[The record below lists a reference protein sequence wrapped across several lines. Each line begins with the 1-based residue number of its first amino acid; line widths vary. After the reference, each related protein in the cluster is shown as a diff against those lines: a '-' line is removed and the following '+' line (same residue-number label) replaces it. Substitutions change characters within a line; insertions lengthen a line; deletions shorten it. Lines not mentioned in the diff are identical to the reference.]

1 MLSLICSCFDC
12 TGERKKPGDQ
22 CVTTPPRNDQ
32 NSSGDHR
39 PAPSVHN
46 YQRSHPGTLQMT
58 SDLANTLIR
67 NSAYASSSTTMK
79 EEYRHYLYD
88 TLRIVVVGRS
98 GAGKTTLIRLMVGKG
113 GPRKLGTDAVAG
125 TQNIEEEWRVLQK
138 EGLPQLVFH
147 DSNGMGVRGKESLTE
162 VKNFIDSRNDSS
174 SLPHR
179 IHLIW
184 YIISAADNRFA
195 DDGELMRVVLE
206 SNIPMLLIMTYNDLP
221 VEARKQHVSDD
232 NLDLLLKSVADDE
245 NQRWKIKR
253 QMVRI
258 GNRVKIDDERGEL
271 IGETDIQGLREVSRQ
286 TERLLDESAK
296 FTWIAAQAVDI
307 STKIHATTKLILRM
321 TKKALIVKPFV
332 FCMDSL
338 TLLLV
343 LHTLEKNICK
353 LWRVPTELR
362 KALWS
367 MYFRNEGYWMF
378 LRQARHDTEKI
389 MKALGALIMTV
400 VSNAIFPVPAL
411 LAVYVTGGILLK
423 CNACVMDPDERHRH
437 KTTGMII
444 TYALNLLLAIL
455 FMKAQQGIKK
465 QAAAAAAGHEPW
477 DPALTQSDYMSL
489 CEEFLKTIKTYIPD
503 LEQGGGTAISSTWDV
518 MFRSENVARLVDN
531 FAAKQYKMYFRDAHD
546 NNNDDSHVAST
557 RHTNHEVSHSS
568 F

>member
-1 MLSLICSCFDC
+1 
-12 TGERKKPGDQ
+12 
-22 CVTTPPRNDQ
+22 
-32 NSSGDHR
+32 
-39 PAPSVHN
+39 
-46 YQRSHPGTLQMT
+46 
-58 SDLANTLIR
+58 
-67 NSAYASSSTTMK
+67 
-79 EEYRHYLYD
+79 
-88 TLRIVVVGRS
+88 
-98 GAGKTTLIRLMVGKG
+98 
-113 GPRKLGTDAVAG
+113 
-125 TQNIEEEWRVLQK
+125 
-138 EGLPQLVFH
+138 
-147 DSNGMGVRGKESLTE
+147 
-162 VKNFIDSRNDSS
+162 
-174 SLPHR
+174 
-179 IHLIW
+179 
-184 YIISAADNRFA
+184 
-195 DDGELMRVVLE
+195 MRVVLE

-232 NLDLLLKSVADDE
+232 NLDFLLKSVADKKKRSE
-245 NQRWKIKR
+245 IKR

-258 GNRVKIDDERGEL
+258 GNKVKIDEKTGEMTGNL
-271 IGETDIQGLREVSRQ
+271 DFQGLRNVSRHE
-286 TERLLDESAK
+286 TAK

-307 STKIHATTKLILRM
+307 STKIHATTELILRM
-321 TKKALIVKPFV
+321 TKKALIVKAFV
-332 FCMDSL
+332 FSMDSL
-338 TLLLV
+338 PLLLV